1 MFNRVILHD
10 VTFYDQQNQKLL
22 YGDIISAK
30 IEYLPLLKKEI
41 SLRSVSLLD
50 GNIKIYKQKKDS
62 ATNIQF
68 VLDALASKSKTPSSI
83 NLKLNSFIIR
93 RSQLSYDE
101 LYVAETPKVFNSKH
115 IGINELNGNISLKK
129 LTSSQLNLRVRH
141 LSFKEKSG
149 LNIQRVSFNIVATRQ
164 SCKISDLKLQLP
176 NSLIA
181 EKSFSARYDA
191 QDFSTLLKTITLEGA
206 LHNVKIATSDI
217 SCFVPL
223 LQNYNKSICI
233 STKFK
238 VNPQIISLTQ
248 LKLQDD
254 NKELTIN
261 GFINL
266 KREDNNISEAIIG
279 ADKITISPNMLR
291 PIVNTKTSH
300 AIGNIFDELG
310 PVTIKGNST
319 INVNDKSILQADIT
333 TNAGTLNIGA
343 NWRGTEYTANIKS
356 SEFALAKIF
365 KNEQYPQLISFHAT
379 ASSKSSK
386 SKDIPQIDVNISI
399 DNILHN
405 AHNYKDINIIAR
417 LENEGFSGS
426 ITSQDP
432 YLNFNTT
439 FDGKVSKKQIQ
450 SINLNANINQIILP
464 QFKIRQLKNWQAMS
478 GNITLHL
485 PQINK
490 KHIKGEC
497 SVKHFFKKGTTAE
510 EDYRLNN
517 LHLQLTPSGK
527 GTYLRLNSDF
537 AHAELDGELS
547 IQSLKKSI
555 NKIFNQAI
563 QKNYTPNN
571 KQEGTWPEWRM
582 NIQLIKTDFF
592 NQILNIPLH
601 ISGPVLLSGNICA
614 DGRRYSITA
623 ETSGFEFKNIDIKDF
638 RLYLNGEKGNLSC
651 LTQGIKKIGH
661 NDTKFALSNTSQNGN
676 IYSHLSWTDAKKQF
690 AGEIKTQTYYVQ
702 NSSKPNLIRTDI
714 KPTNFTIKDSIWS
727 INSGEICWQDKR
739 LTISK
744 LGIQH
749 ADQSL
754 FLDGA
759 LSPDHEDNI
768 TAHLHKIDI
777 AYILGLINLK
787 PVSFAGEA
795 TGTFQTRRDNNKFH
809 INGKLTIPDF
819 SFNEGYMG
827 YTDIRLGL
835 DTEKMRLDIKADMKE
850 KDLSS
855 TRVDGY
861 VDIGGQELDLRVESK
876 NTNLYFLRRY
886 ISDILKDI
894 DGRTSGTCRIFG
906 SFKQLDFEGREQI
919 SFGATIPATGC
930 HYNVSDGTVIMSPGA
945 FKFSGISL
953 NDMQH
958 GSGTLNGQLTHE
970 HLKKI
975 RYKFNV
981 KVQNLLSYNKGKEA
995 DIPFYATVIG
1005 SGNVHLE
1012 GSSGILNAD
1021 IDLRPERGTTLV
1033 YAVNSPTTFGDNTL
1047 LSFKNKDC
1055 AQNHKENSTTPMQ
1068 QENTDVSAQVAP
1080 PKNAHDTSVSTT
1092 DINLNLMIDMQP
1104 EATLKIIMDEKSND
1118 YLTLHGSGPLK
1129 ATFYNKGAFQL
1140 YGNYTIEG
1148 GSYKIAI
1155 QDLIRKEFQFQ
1166 KGGELKFSGPPHEG
1180 DINMEAI
1187 YSVPSV
1193 SLSDLGLGTGFS
1205 DNSVRADC
1213 ILRFGGKALSPQI
1226 TFDLNLPNV
1235 SDDIKYVVR
1244 QLISSEDDMNMQ
1256 ILYLLSIG
1264 RFYTYNFETTQ
1275 AATTG
1280 QSQSSV
1286 AMKSFLSNT
1295 ISGQLNN
1302 IISNAVGSSKWNFGT
1317 NLSTG
1322 QTGWSDMEVAGILS
1336 GRLLHNRL
1344 LINGNFGY
1352 RDRPTSTTNFVGD
1365 FDINYLLTPEG
1376 TVSLK
1381 AYSET
1386 NDRYF
1391 SKSSMTTQGIGILL
1405 KRDFTNL
1412 RELFTTRKKRRNKN
1426 K

>member
-149 LNIQRVSFNIVATRQ
+149 LNMQRVSFNIVATRQ

-266 KREDNNISEAIIG
+266 KRKDNNISEAIIG

-319 INVNDKSILQADIT
+319 IKVNDKSILQADIT

-450 SINLNANINQIILP
+450 SINLNANIDQIILP

-571 KQEGTWPEWRM
+571 KQEGAWPEWRM

-819 SFNEGYMG
+819 SFNEGHMG

-850 KDLSS
+850 KDVSS

-919 SFGATIPATGC
+919 CFGATIPATGC

-1068 QENTDVSAQVAP
+1068 QENTAVSAQVAP

-1104 EATLKIIMDEKSND
+1104 EAILKIIMDEKSND

-1166 KGGELKFSGPPHEG
+1166 RGGELKFSGPPHEG